1 VAFLA
6 KSSAQYEREKE
17 VIMNS
22 DPTYRLH
29 EQAGTLAERSR
40 RLTGQA
46 IRLSVILLLSTAAF
60 AQYGGGG
67 GTVGTM
73 GTPGAPGT
81 AGTSSTPSYG
91 HGKAIGIGVGAAV
104 AGVGAV
110 YLMTHRASKV
120 TGCVETADDG
130 LHLTDDRSRRTLA
143 LVPGAANVK
152 AGERLELKGKIRK
165 SAAGDQ
171 SFLVKTVAKDLGEC
185 HTQASAGAAGSFN
198 SRGR

>member
-1 VAFLA
+1 
-6 KSSAQYEREKE
+6 
-17 VIMNS
+17 MNS
-22 DPTYRLH
+22 HAIYGLH
-29 EQAGTLAERSR
+29 EKAGTIARRSR

-60 AQYGGGG
+60 AQYGGG
-67 GTVGTM
+67 TVGTM
-73 GTPGAPGT
+73 GTPGTPGT
-81 AGTSSTPSYG
+81 PGAPGTSSTPSYG

-110 YLMTHRASKV
+110 YLITHRASKV

-130 LHLTDDRSRRTLA
+130 LHLTDARSKRTLA

-165 SAAGDQ
+165 SDAGDQ
-171 SFLVKTVAKDLGEC
+171 TFLVKTVAKDLGEC
-185 HTQASAGAAGSFN
+185 HAQASASAMSPLN
-198 SRGR
+198 SQGR